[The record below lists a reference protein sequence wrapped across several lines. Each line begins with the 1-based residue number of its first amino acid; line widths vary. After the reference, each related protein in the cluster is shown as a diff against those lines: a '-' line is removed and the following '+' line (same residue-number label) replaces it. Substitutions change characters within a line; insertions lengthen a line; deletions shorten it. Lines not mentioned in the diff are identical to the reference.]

1 MPLYHFNIRNGFGF
15 AADEEGLDLSSEKDA
30 RVQAIRGARSL
41 MSADVLEGRLDLNGQ
56 IEVTDE
62 QNDEVMTIRFRD
74 VVSVHQG
81 GASGAKPVATPARWI
96 SARRGG
102 DSGR

>member
-15 AADEEGLDLSSEKDA
+15 AADEEGLELPSEKEA
-30 RVQAIRGARSL
+30 RLQAIRGARSL
-41 MSADVLEGRLDLNGQ
+41 LSAEVLEGKLDLSGQ

-62 QNDEVMTIRFRD
+62 QNGEVMTIRFRD

-81 GASGAKPVATPARWI
+81 GASGAKPVAAPARWI

>member
-30 RVQAIRGARSL
+30 LVQAVRGARSL
-41 MSADVLEGRLDLNGQ
+41 LSAEVLEGMLDLSGQ

-62 QNDEVMTIRFRD
+62 QNDEVMTVRFRD
-74 VVSVHQG
+74 VVSVH
-81 GASGAKPVATPARWI
+81 
-96 SARRGG
+96 RG
-102 DSGR
+102 